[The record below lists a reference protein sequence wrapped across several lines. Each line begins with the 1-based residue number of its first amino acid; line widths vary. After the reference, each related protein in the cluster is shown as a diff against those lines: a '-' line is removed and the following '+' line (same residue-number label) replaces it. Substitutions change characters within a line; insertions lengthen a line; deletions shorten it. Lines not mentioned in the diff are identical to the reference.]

1 MIPTYAAAA
10 KQGRIARRLPINIW
24 GVAKEPFTRS
34 RMTQTLELSMF
45 SFVVDGTEHGDN
57 SKFIVL

>member
-10 KQGRIARRLPINIW
+10 KQGRIASCLPINIC

-34 RMTQTLELSMF
+34 SMTQTLELSMF
-45 SFVVDGTEHGDN
+45 GFVVDSAEHGDN
-57 SKFIVL
+57 SEFIVL